1 MAVVVEVAAEVAAE
15 VVVVVGNR
23 RSVDYSKDPI
33 WLKIKSLEFDYKD
46 VSLTFS
52 ERLAS
57 ENRWAHWYALDVI
70 EEYKKFLYI
79 MAVSGHP
86 VTPSVEIDQAWH
98 LHLIYS
104 RHYWE
109 DFASFMPFKPHHG
122 PTKGG
127 GEENKKYNDW
137 YSKTLESYAS
147 IFGTNAPVNIWPEP
161 NIRFRS
167 NQLWQWIDASK
178 YFIIS
183 RSAGLI
189 LFAMVMLIFFM
200 FIFLLIS

>member
-1 MAVVVEVAAEVAAE
+1 MEEVAAEVAAE
-15 VVVVVGNR
+15 VVVVDEDSIVKYN
-23 RSVDYSKDPI
+23 KDPI
-33 WLKIKSLEFDYKD
+33 WLKIKSLQFDD
-46 VSLTFS
+46 NDAALTFS
-52 ERLAS
+52 QRLAR
-57 ENRWAHWYALDVI
+57 ENRWAHWYALEVI

-86 VTPSVEIDQAWH
+86 VTPSVEIDQVWH
-98 LHLIYS
+98 LHLLYT

-109 DFASFMPFKPHHG
+109 DFAKYMPFEPHHG

-127 GEENKKYNDW
+127 SEENKKYNDW

-147 IFGTNAPVNIWPEP
+147 IFGTNAPVNIWPGP
-161 NIRFRS
+161 NIRFRN

-183 RSAGLI
+183 RSAGLT
-189 LFAMVMLIFFM
+189 FFIMGLLLSSM
-200 FIFLLIS
+200 FILLLIS

>member
-1 MAVVVEVAAEVAAE
+1 MLLLLCHEGLELFWFALGGHLLLLPFAVDK
-15 VVVVVGNR
+15 G
-23 RSVDYSKDPI
+23 I
-33 WLKIKSLEFDYKD
+33 
-46 VSLTFS
+46 
-52 ERLAS
+52 
-57 ENRWAHWYALDVI
+57 
-70 EEYKKFLYI
+70 
-79 MAVSGHP
+79 
-86 VTPSVEIDQAWH
+86 VTGSPAVEIQGV
-98 LHLIYS
+98 LLQN
-104 RHYWE
+104 
-109 DFASFMPFKPHHG
+109 G

-127 GEENKKYNDW
+127 SEENKKYNDW
-137 YSKTLESYAS
+137 YSKTLESYVS

-189 LFAMVMLIFFM
+189 LFVMVMLISFM